1 MNTVAFHTFGCKLNF
16 SETSTIA
23 RKFKQKGYKRIS
35 INDEFTLQ
43 KLVNRSMKKYVNE
56 NEFKTL
62 ITEYNELQ
70 SSGSNF

>member
-1 MNTVAFHTFGCKLNF
+1 MNDYETKL
-16 SETSTIA
+16 TSVKILKNLYK
-23 RKFKQKGYKRIS
+23 KFKRIS

-43 KLVNRSMKKYVNE
+43 KLVNRSMKKYVND
-56 NEFKTL
+56 NEYKTL

>member
-1 MNTVAFHTFGCKLNF
+1 MNDYETKL
-16 SETSTIA
+16 TSVKILTDLYK
-23 RKFKQKGYKRIS
+23 KFKRIS

-56 NEFKTL
+56 NEYQTL